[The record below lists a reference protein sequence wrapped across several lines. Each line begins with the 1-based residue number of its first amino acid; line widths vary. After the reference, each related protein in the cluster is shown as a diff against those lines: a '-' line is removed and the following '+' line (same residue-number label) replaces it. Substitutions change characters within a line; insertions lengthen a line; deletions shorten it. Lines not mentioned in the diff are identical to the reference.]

1 MAKYIVKE
9 DKLITEFI
17 GSLLK
22 AIVKKKSTKLVKVL
36 AKDPVLRK
44 HIKAADDIGKK
55 IQAHIDQRKKDDP
68 ELAAM
73 AKEELPQLK
82 VMLGGYRV
90 PTGEGSWVDIAYIG
104 RSGNIFSNWLK
115 GKDISEYLFNI
126 NNAYPPTYKNPHGQ
140 PLELPVAPITKEED
154 FWCEH
159 ETHTVEL
166 ALGCKFNCSF
176 CGYDS
181 TSRAILARKD

>member
-1 MAKYIVKE
+1 MIICIFIYESLNLSFQELILAKYIVKE

-68 ELAAM
+68 ELAATLDYM
-73 AKEELPQLK
+73 DKI
-82 VMLGGYRV
+82 V
-90 PTGEGSWVDIAYIG
+90 G
-104 RSGNIFSNWLK
+104 R
-115 GKDISEYLFNI
+115 
-126 NNAYPPTYKNPHGQ
+126 
-140 PLELPVAPITKEED
+140 
-154 FWCEH
+154 
-159 ETHTVEL
+159 
-166 ALGCKFNCSF
+166 
-176 CGYDS
+176 
-181 TSRAILARKD
+181 